1 MKAFRIGLVVMA
13 AALVTFGLGGSAL
26 AFHDGGVATCDGCHT
41 MHNSLDGAISANG
54 GTVGTGV
61 STWLTLGSDPS
72 STCLNCHNGTGSYH
86 MNSTDG
92 SAATPGGDF
101 YWLTKT
107 FTWTAHGHVSSSEA
121 DDHGHNVIAA
131 DFGLTQDG
139 VLTTAPGGSYS
150 SAFLG
155 CNSCHDPHAVKNGGT
170 KGGYGAIEV
179 SGSYGADP
187 TLAVTGNFRIL
198 GDIGYDGGQGAGASF
213 TNDVPIATTA
223 KYAKDADGA
232 HTDFGQGMSEWC
244 ANCHTGFTADSSNPM
259 RHPANDDAHLGST
272 YSVNYNSYVKT
283 GDFTGT
289 SADSYLALV
298 PFERGIADPTALD
311 GASLAG
317 PDASSNVVCL
327 TCHRAHASA
336 FQNATRWDMGT
347 EFPVTDSHPAVG
359 DGGVVGDDVANSY
372 YGRDMSA
379 EFGDFQRSLCN
390 KCHVQD

>member
-1 MKAFRIGLVVMA
+1 MKAFKFGLVVMA
-13 AALVTFGLGGSAL
+13 AALITFGLGGTAT

-41 MHNSLDGAISANG
+41 MHNSVDGQPNAEG
-54 GTVGTGV
+54 GSVGTGV
-61 STWLTLGSDPS
+61 STWLTVGTDPS
-72 STCLNCHNGTGSYH
+72 STCLTCHDGTGRYH
-86 MNSTDG
+86 INSDDG

-107 FTWTAHGHVSSSEA
+107 FTWESHGAKTSEG

-131 DFGLTQDG
+131 DFGLTQDAT
-139 VLTTAPGGSYS
+139 LATAPGGTYS
-150 SAFLG
+150 SASLG

-187 TLAVTGNFRIL
+187 TAQVTGNYRLL
-198 GDIGYDGGQGAGASF
+198 GDIGYDGGQDAGANF
-213 TNDVPIATTA
+213 TNDVPIATTK
-223 KYAKDADGA
+223 KYALDADDA
-232 HTDFGQGMSEWC
+232 HTDFGVGMSEWC

-259 RHPANDDAHLGST
+259 RHPASNDAHLGT
-272 YSVNYNSYVKT
+272 GLAINYNLYVKT

-298 PFERGIADPTALD
+298 PFERGETDPTALD
-311 GASLAG
+311 GSDTTG
-317 PDASSNVVCL
+317 PDATSNVMCL

-336 FQNATRWDMGT
+336 FQNATRWDMTT
-347 EFPVTDSHPAVG
+347 EFPTTDSHPASG
-359 DGGVVGDDVANSY
+359 DGGVTGDDVANSY
-372 YGRDMSA
+372 YGRDMVA
-379 EFGDFQRSLCN
+379 QFGEFQRSLCN

>member
-1 MKAFRIGLVVMA
+1 MRTIKLFLVIAA
-13 AALVTFGLGGSAL
+13 AALIGFGLSTTAQ

-41 MHNSLDGAISANG
+41 MHNSVDGAAVANG

-86 MNSTDG
+86 VNSTDG

-107 FTWTAHGHVSSSEA
+107 FTWNSHGAKESKG

-139 VLTTAPGGSYS
+139 TLATAPGGTYS

-170 KGGYGAIEV
+170 KGGYGTIEV

-187 TLAVTGNFRIL
+187 LAQVTGNFRIL
-198 GDIGYDGGQGAGASF
+198 GDIGYDGGQGAGANF
-213 TNDVPIATTA
+213 TGDVPIATTA
-223 KYAKDADGA
+223 KYAKDSDTA
-232 HTDFGQGMSEWC
+232 HTDFGVGMSEWC
-244 ANCHTGFTADSSNPM
+244 ANCHSGFTADSSNPM
-259 RHPANDDAHLGST
+259 RHPANDDAHLGTT

-289 SADSYLALV
+289 AADSYLSLV
-298 PFERGIADPTALD
+298 PFERGISDPTALD
-311 GASLAG
+311 GSDTTG
-317 PDASSNVVCL
+317 PDATSNVLCL
-327 TCHRAHASA
+327 SCHRAHATA
-336 FQNATRWDMGT
+336 FQNATRWDATT
-347 EFPVTDSHPAVG
+347 EFIADSHPAAG

-372 YGRDMSA
+372 YGRDM
-379 EFGDFQRSLCN
+379 ETDFGTFQRSLCN